1 MKRSMTL
8 ALLVL
13 AAIVCV
19 VATGC
24 GSRKDQSTNDT
35 MNGTTSSSGATSS
48 NGSAN
53 GSNGSGDSASGSGGA
68 IGSTMEGVGDAI
80 TGSNGSGS
88 GSGSGSGNGS
98 GSSSGSGSTSNH
110 YASSGVPYD
119 QMLDNGKVTDHDGN
133 LNNDHAARG
142 R

>member
-24 GSRKDQSTNDT
+24 GSRKDQSTTNDT

-88 GSGSGSGNGS
+88 GSGS
-98 GSSSGSGSTSNH
+98 SSGSGSTSNH

-133 LNNDHAARG
+133 LNNDPAARG

>member
-24 GSRKDQSTNDT
+24 GSRKDQSTTNDT

-53 GSNGSGDSASGSGGA
+53 GSTGSGGSASGSGGA

-88 GSGSGSGNGS
+88 GSGSGGS
-98 GSSSGSGSTSNH
+98 GSGSGSGSTSNH

-133 LNNDHAARG
+133 LNNDPAARG

>member
-88 GSGSGSGNGS
+88 GSGS
-98 GSSSGSGSTSNH
+98 SSGSGSTSNH

-133 LNNDHAARG
+133 LNNDPAARG